1 MAAPS
6 LYIPLASGV
15 IVPPSE
21 AVIVR
26 VNCRGVVDSSTISSE
41 EQLKIIVVAIS
52 RTNLFILIDLWLTI
66 QIYKLVNVCVKSIL
80 ILLLQVLTQ
89 RNNLDQYSNQI
100 FSLLNRQN

>member
-1 MAAPS
+1 
-6 LYIPLASGV
+6 
-15 IVPPSE
+15 
-21 AVIVR
+21 
-26 VNCRGVVDSSTISSE
+26 
-41 EQLKIIVVAIS
+41 VVAIS

-100 FSLLNRQN
+100 FSLLKRQN